1 MWNFSGSDTA
11 TAPRRGCWCKRSKN
25 CNGQLSVA
33 VIRPGHMLH
42 MYGMGNANVF
52 IVIKGKNNKDEN
64 YNESIQ
70 SGLTDAVSWM
80 LSGDI
85 G

>member
-1 MWNFSGSDTA
+1 M
-11 TAPRRGCWCKRSKN
+11 
-25 CNGQLSVA
+25 
-33 VIRPGHMLH
+33 IRPGHMLH